1 MEKNTMLHRIS
12 CFAQLERMTLV
23 RFAGSVLFALSLGCS
38 SARTFAQEPGQR
50 TFTSAEDAG
59 RALFDAMHLK
69 DEQAPLSILGPAG
82 KEVLSS
88 GAPTE
93 TSDIPPDFSSKYQQ
107 IHRFSPQPDGPS
119 H

>member
-12 CFAQLERMTLV
+12 CFAQFERKALV

-88 GAPTE
+88 GDPTE
-93 TSDIPPDFSSKYQQ
+93 DSDVRAGLDRKSTRLNSS
-107 IHRFSPQPDGPS
+107 HT
-119 H
+119 